1 VSLTT
6 TPPAGISALQ
16 HEYQDYVIGHR
27 VRSLLGGR
35 LKPQAFLNLREY
47 AQRRIERQILAREL
61 ITIKPLTA
69 ERLSRLDDY
78 TDLLCFGL
86 WRNPREI
93 NDFLS
98 AVWRIGGH
106 VVMESESEFAAQTL
120 TPTERERLPER
131 GLEIARFYHA
141 CLRVGAAAQNPE
153 EMDYAVSR
161 VEAMAKSIPIFMDG
175 LAFETEALDLEWLE
189 D

>member
-1 VSLTT
+1 MSATT
-6 TPPAGISALQ
+6 TPPAGITVLQ
-16 HEYQDYVIGHR
+16 HEYQDYVIGYR
-27 VRSLLGGR
+27 VRTQLGGR
-35 LKPQAFLNLREY
+35 LTPQAFLSLREY
-47 AQRRIERQILAREL
+47 AGRRIERQILAREL

-106 VVMESESEFAAQTL
+106 VILESESEFAAQVL
-120 TPTERERLPER
+120 SPTERERLPER

-153 EMDYAVSR
+153 EMDFAVSR
-161 VEAMAKSIPIFMDG
+161 VEDMAKKIPIFVDE
-175 LAFETEALDLEWLE
+175 LAVETEALDLEWLE